1 LTNNRAARPITLRS
15 DSVERGGLHTNP
27 YIKLLR
33 IRGWYAFL
41 CTAILGFVISGGMTG
56 PVVDIL
62 IFFLMVSV
70 FLGFSFSI
78 NDSFD
83 IAEDL
88 QKKSRSNPVAD
99 GEVSQD
105 QAVTFSYSL
114 ALAGI
119 ILSAWFGPFV
129 FIYYLGLTLMSFF
142 YSAPPLRFK
151 SRFPFDLLSHGL
163 FFGSLILLLPAIIFG
178 SLNTGVLLIAI
189 SIFFLSVTIELWNHI
204 EDYESDMMARLKT
217 TVCVLGLEKSE
228 RIAKVLAI
236 LFPLTLVPLYHSGA
250 YFLPFIVSTSVYFI
264 IFIRRTQPTVLYSY
278 ANMLY
283 GVLFVLALLA
293 SS

>member
-1 LTNNRAARPITLRS
+1 M
-15 DSVERGGLHTNP
+15 NP
-27 YIKLLR
+27 YVKLLR

-41 CTAILGFVISGGMTG
+41 CTAILGFVISGGVTG
-56 PVVDIL
+56 PLVDIL

-83 IAEDL
+83 VAEDL
-88 QKKSRSNPVAD
+88 QKKSRSNPVAT

-114 ALAGI
+114 ALAGT
-119 ILSAWFGPFV
+119 ILSAWFGPVIF
-129 FIYYLGLTLMSFF
+129 FYYVGLTLLSFF

-163 FFGSLILLLPAIIFG
+163 FFGSLILLLPALIFG

-204 EDYESDMMARLKT
+204 EDYESDVMARLKT

-228 RIAKVLAI
+228 RIAKALAVF
-236 LFPLTLVPLYHSGA
+236 FPLTLVPLYHSGV
-250 YFLPFIVSTSVYFI
+250 YFLPFVISTSVYVM
-264 IFIRRTQPTVLYSY
+264 IFIRKARPAVLYSY
-278 ANMLY
+278 ANLLY
-283 GVLFVLALLA
+283 GVLLVLALL
-293 SS
+293 SSC